1 METSEEWKMILY
13 SFNMF

>member
-1 METSEEWKMILY
+1 METSEEWNMILY